1 MAGRELLAQA
11 PRRLLE
17 ETDLPMKTVAFRSG
31 FNSAAR
37 MRMIFARLLDTTP
50 MLYRDRMSKQGNI

>member
-1 MAGRELLAQA
+1 
-11 PRRLLE
+11 
-17 ETDLPMKTVAFRSG
+17 MKTVAFRSG

-37 MRMIFARLLDTTP
+37 MRMIFARRLDTTP